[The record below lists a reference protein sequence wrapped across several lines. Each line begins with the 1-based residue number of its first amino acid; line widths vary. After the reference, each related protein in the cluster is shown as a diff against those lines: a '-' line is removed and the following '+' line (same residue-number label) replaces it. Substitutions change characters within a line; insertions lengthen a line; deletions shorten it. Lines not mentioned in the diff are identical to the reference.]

1 LVDDEGTAAWVP
13 AVIVL
18 GVAAL
23 AGAGLAAYRYRKCV
37 QSATVVIPVALAA
50 PLPVLEFDTVGLC
63 LFPPR
68 LQFPATVTFEYQL
81 LPGHSV

>member
-1 LVDDEGTAAWVP
+1 
-13 AVIVL
+13 VIVL

-37 QSATVVIPVALAA
+37 QSTTASTPAAKSIPAALGPA
-50 PLPVLEFDTVGLC
+50 LEFDAAGLC